1 MTYVINIQILKRNLV
16 YKLKFFIYKLNFIY
30 KSKMSNL
37 KSFNK
42 TLLDNSLNDLPVI
55 KLPLTKTL
63 IYKSFSPVKLDI
75 VKNSREIVDVKINKS
90 ETYKIDKVKNIITF
104 EDGKFFYLDS
114 LNTLNS
120 RTGKSIDK
128 NDTVLLAN
136 TYLNLDI
143 PSKNKKE
150 VFINKIKEK
159 LGLY

>member
-1 MTYVINIQILKRNLV
+1 
-16 YKLKFFIYKLNFIY
+16 
-30 KSKMSNL
+30 MSNL

>member
-1 MTYVINIQILKRNLV
+1 
-16 YKLKFFIYKLNFIY
+16 
-30 KSKMSNL
+30 MSNL

-42 TLLDNSLNDLPVI
+42 TLLDNSPSDLPVI

-63 IYKSFSPVKLDI
+63 IYKSFSPISLDI
-75 VKNSREIVDVKINKS
+75 VKKSREIVDVKINKS

-128 NDTVLLAN
+128 NDAVLLAN

-150 VFINKIKEK
+150 IFINKIKEK